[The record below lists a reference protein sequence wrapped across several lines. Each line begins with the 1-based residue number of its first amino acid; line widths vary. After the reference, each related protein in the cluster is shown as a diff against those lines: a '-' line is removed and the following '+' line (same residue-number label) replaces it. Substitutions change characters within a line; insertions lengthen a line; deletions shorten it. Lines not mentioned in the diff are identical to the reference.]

1 MAEYIERGAL
11 KEYLYGG
18 KFQDGCTG
26 CDEPGEG
33 CIECIVDEIDSFPAV
48 DVAPVRRGQWL
59 DLRGDYQT
67 AKCSFCASQYEVT
80 FGEKSNGMLFDCFK
94 RSYKYC
100 PNCGAKMDVG
110 NG

>member
-1 MAEYIERGAL
+1 MDNKTREFVLREAEQNAELIWNRAWEAGYNRARE
-11 KEYLYGG
+11 EYANLL
-18 KFQDGCTG
+18 
-26 CDEPGEG
+26 
-33 CIECIVDEIDSFPAV
+33 V
-48 DVAPVRRGQWL
+48 DVAPVRWGEWL

-80 FGEKSNGMLFDCFK
+80 FGEESNGMLFDCFK

-100 PNCGAKMDVG
+100 PHCGAKMEVG